1 MTVPDVE
8 FCYLTTTGR
17 VSGRPH
23 EVEIWYGL
31 SGDTIYML
39 SGGGDRSDWVRNLL
53 ADPSVSVRIEGFDR
67 AGTARLVE
75 DPSEDGSARMLLAAK
90 YQGWREGRELSDWA
104 RTALAIAVDL

>member
-1 MTVPDVE
+1 VTVPDVE

-23 EVEIWYGL
+23 EIEIWYGVR
-31 SGDTIYML
+31 GDTIYML

-53 ADPSVSVRIEGFDR
+53 ADSSVSVRIDGVDR
-67 AGTARLVE
+67 AGTARVVD
-75 DPSEDGSARMLLAAK
+75 DPSEDGPARTLLAAK